1 MNICPVGAV
10 FVPAVA
16 TTKVVDGLAGKA
28 LGGKAGAGD
37 DDLAVFIAISGIC
50 GLMARHVSVPEDF
63 KSSEGHRVGG
73 EPLR

>member
-1 MNICPVGAV
+1 M
-10 FVPAVA
+10 PAVA

-28 LGGKAGAGD
+28 FGGKAGPGD
-37 DDLAVFIAISGIC
+37 DDLAVFIAVSGIC
-50 GLMARHVSVPEDF
+50 GLMTWHVSVSEDF